1 MDILK
6 QSGVILSLLL
16 ITGCS
21 VNDISD
27 DKVSPTVEETTT
39 EVVIENLNVPW
50 EITKSEGTF
59 YLTERSGTI
68 VQFENEE
75 VERQPVYL
83 DVPINDEGEG
93 GLLGLQLS
101 SNFTTSKKAII
112 YHTYQEDGRTLNRVV
127 NVELEDGKWKETEEL
142 LSNIP
147 GSLYHNGGRVKMGP
161 DGMLYIT
168 TGDAGD
174 PGLAQNLNSL
184 AGKILRMT
192 ESGAIPND
200 NPMEGS
206 LVYSYG
212 HRNPQG
218 LAWDE
223 KGQLFSSEHGQSA
236 HDEINKIEAGKNYG
250 WPVIEGDQ
258 NEEGMETPLYHSGN
272 ETWAPSGIL
281 VDGNTLYMA
290 GLRGEEIRA
299 FDLNGDQTDVIADGI
314 GRIRSLYFENDTILA
329 ITNNRDGRGNPTKED
344 DRMVRIKL
352 D

>member
-1 MDILK
+1 MAILK
-6 QSGVILSLLL
+6 KFGFILSLLL
-16 ITGCS
+16 ATGCNI
-21 VNDISD
+21 NDPTQND
-27 DKVSPTVEETTT
+27 ESPTKGGATT

-68 VQFENEE
+68 VQFENEK
-75 VERQPVYL
+75 VERQPVNL

-101 SNFTTSKKAII
+101 SSFSTSKKAII
-112 YHTYQEDGRTLNRVV
+112 YHTYKEDGRTLNRVV
-127 NVELEDGKWKETEEL
+127 NVKLEDGEWKETEEL

-174 PGLAQNLNSL
+174 PELAQDINSL

-192 ESGAIPND
+192 DTGAIPND

-223 KGQLFSSEHGQSA
+223 QGQLFSSEHGQSA

-299 FDLNGDQTDVIADGI
+299 FDLNGDQTDVIADRI

-329 ITNNRDGRGNPTKED
+329 ITNNRDGRGNPIKED
-344 DRMVRIKL
+344 DRMVRTKL